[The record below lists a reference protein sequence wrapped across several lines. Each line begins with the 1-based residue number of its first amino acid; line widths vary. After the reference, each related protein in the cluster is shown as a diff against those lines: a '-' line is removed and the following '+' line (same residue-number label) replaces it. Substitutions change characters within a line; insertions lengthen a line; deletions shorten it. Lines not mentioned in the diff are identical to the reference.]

1 MDFNV
6 EKERCVF
13 AKTGFGDSEYK
24 CDLLSEECNGL
35 KQTKI
40 CKFYKTKEEFDAA
53 NDRAIEL
60 CRDKHLC
67 GDCKYRKKACLK
79 STEGKSSA
87 VL

>member
-1 MDFNV
+1 MY
-6 EKERCVF
+6 K
-13 AKTGFGDSEYK
+13 AKNIDTDKALE
-24 CDLLSEECNGL
+24 
-35 KQTKI
+35 
-40 CKFYKTKEEFDAA
+40 
-53 NDRAIEL
+53 AIEL

>member
-1 MDFNV
+1 MNFNV

-13 AKTGFGDSEYK
+13 AKTGFGGSEYE
-24 CDLLSEECNGL
+24 CDLLSEECDGL

-40 CKFYKTKEEFDAA
+40 CKFYKTKEGFDAA

-67 GDCKYRKKACLK
+67 SDCKYRKKACLK

>member
-1 MDFNV
+1 MNFNV
-6 EKERCVF
+6 EKGRCVF

-24 CDLLSEECNGL
+24 CDLLSEECDGL

>member
-1 MDFNV
+1 MRICKN
-6 EKERCVF
+6 
-13 AKTGFGDSEYK
+13 GFGDSEYK
-24 CDLLSEECNGL
+24 CDLLSEECDGL